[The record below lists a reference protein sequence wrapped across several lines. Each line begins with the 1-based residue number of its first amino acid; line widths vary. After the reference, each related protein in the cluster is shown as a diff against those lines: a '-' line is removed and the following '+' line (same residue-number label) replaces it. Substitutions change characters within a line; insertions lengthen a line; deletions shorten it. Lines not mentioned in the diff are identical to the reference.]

1 VECKAQRFFGH
12 MEGWDH
18 QAYRG
23 AGEVDALWAEHDCLR
38 LLADRLV
45 ADGSVA
51 PAELA
56 EVDSAVRADVDHAV
70 EEARAAKEPTVDQ
83 LLADVYVSY

>member
-1 VECKAQRFFGH
+1 
-12 MEGWDH
+12 
-18 QAYRG
+18 
-23 AGEVDALWAEHDCLR
+23 

-56 EVDSAVRADVDHAV
+56 EVDSVVRADVDFAV